1 MFTFHNLFAGAAGLC
16 LIMLGVHLVA
26 GGGLG
31 GASIWANPDVCASNA
46 CNLTGE
52 RRARPGKHRNG

>member
-31 GASIWANPDVCASNA
+31 GASIWMFGAIILVCASNA
-46 CNLTGE
+46 CK
-52 RRARPGKHRNG
+52 GKKKG